1 MSNYSVLHYR
11 LDESFSKENPLENKN
26 TDIGYSQD
34 EIIATSTEELLVL
47 RKAIYSYLKC
57 PNLKKRN
64 PNYLKVFKRIN
75 EDLRKRKAINPQ
87 KDLKAKANKT
97 YMFQSTKSEKDLK
110 KQLGSFNVISD
121 KNNKNF
127 LVDSFDEEVKNC
139 RKFSTINTEFI
150 KRKRAFTT
158 NNAVFSSNNSDGL
171 NFPSFLQDKSTIKD
185 DENKSLV
192 KNYENYNNEFDF
204 GVCSDGIDF
213 SKYLVLFLI
222 L

>member
-11 LDESFSKENPLENKN
+11 LDESFTKENPLENKD

-34 EIIATSTEELLVL
+34 EIIATSTEDLLVL

-75 EDLRKRKAINPQ
+75 EELRKRKAINPQ
-87 KDLKAKANKT
+87 KDFKAKAKT
-97 YMFQSTKSEKDLK
+97 SMFQSTKSEKDLK
-110 KQLGSFNVISD
+110 KQFGSFVVISE

-127 LVDSFDEEVKNC
+127 VGDSFVEEVKNC

-158 NNAVFSSNNSDGL
+158 NNAVFSSNYSDGL

-185 DENKSLV
+185 DENKSLI
-192 KNYENYNNEFDF
+192 KNYENYNNEIDF